1 MLIFYFSEEVKMIN
15 HHLLL
20 STKTFLSVAVNM
32 FIVRFPHLLLT
43 MIHHFLFS
51 TCYLCYSK
59 FVTRKMLITHTNI
72 PRCTFV
78 VVDYKTTYAETINL
92 LFLQSIEILRIK
104 QIFNDISYH
113 ILI

>member
-1 MLIFYFSEEVKMIN
+1 MLIFYFSEVVKLIN

-51 TCYLCYSK
+51 ICYLCYSK

-78 VVDYKTTYAETINL
+78 VVDYKTTNAETINL
-92 LFLQSIEILRIK
+92 LFLQFIKILRNFAAK
-104 QIFNDISYH
+104 E
-113 ILI
+113 